1 MKPKY
6 FILTVFLSVTIFF
19 CMYIILF
26 FFQLGSPLKAEYW
39 IDNSYQYK
47 DFKAKSIKSKKI
59 IIIGGS
65 NSLFGINSTVIQ
77 KRTGYEVV
85 NLATHASLDIDFL
98 YYKIK
103 EHINQ
108 DDIIVMP
115 LEFEYYSSSE
125 KISGWFSTNMMSW
138 GRDYIEQL
146 SLVGLSKF
154 IITTEPNKLLEGVV
168 KNIKTNATN
177 IKILSQ
183 KEVIDTLKTLW
194 SKDGSKWRGYSY
206 KSLNEYG
213 DINADKQV
221 SYKKN
226 VSYLGKSIKISEHFL
241 NIYDKINKLV
251 KAKHGKLFLTYPVTI
266 KNESFDLS
274 KDESQKR
281 IHSLETSLNKHDID
295 IKCNAAL
302 FNLDRTYFF
311 NTHYHTNKY
320 GALIR
325 SENLANC
332 LYELNNDTYKKLS
345 YDEAIS
351 QTNILQKKY
360 INLVK
365 KPNI

>member
-6 FILTVFLSVTIFF
+6 FILTGFLSVTIFF
-19 CMYIILF
+19 SIYIILF
-26 FFQLGSPLKAEYW
+26 FFQLGAPFKAEYW

-47 DFKAKSIKSKKI
+47 DFKAKSIRSKKI
-59 IIIGGS
+59 IIISGS

-77 KRTGYEVV
+77 ENIGYEVV

-103 EHINQ
+103 EHLNQ
-108 DDIIVMP
+108 DDIVLMP
-115 LEFEYYSSSE
+115 LEFEYYSRSE
-125 KISGWFSTNMMSW
+125 KISNWFSTNMMSW
-138 GRDYIEQL
+138 GKDYIKQL
-146 SLVGLSKF
+146 SLADLSKF
-154 IITTEPNKLLEGVV
+154 IITTEPNKVLEGVV
-168 KNIKTNATN
+168 KNITTNDTN

-183 KEVIDTLKTLW
+183 KEVIDTLKILW
-194 SKDGSKWRGYSY
+194 SKDGSEWRGYSY

-213 DINADKQV
+213 DINADEQV

-251 KAKHGKLFLTYPVTI
+251 KVKHGKLFLTYPVTI
-266 KNESFDLS
+266 KNPSFDLS
-274 KDESQKR
+274 KNECQKR
-281 IHSLETSLNKHDID
+281 IQNLETSLNKHDIH

-325 SENLANC
+325 SENLVDC
-332 LYELNNDTYKKLS
+332 LHELINDTDKELS
-345 YDEAIS
+345 YSEAIN
-351 QTNILQKKY
+351 QTNMLQKKY
-360 INLVK
+360 INSVK
-365 KPNI
+365 KE